1 MANIAPMAREDA
13 AAFEP
18 FFKIMDNAL
27 GFLPQTHLQMARRP
41 EILKAFAA
49 LDLAVFG
56 PGTVAMGLKQL
67 AAFMSSVSGG
77 CRYCQ
82 AHSAAAAAEFGT
94 DEAKVAAVFEFE
106 TSDLFSDGERAAL
119 RLARDAG
126 LVPNA
131 TTPEHFEELRKHFN
145 DEQIVEL
152 MASISIMGWLNRWN
166 DTMATELEDQP
177 LAFASSKLDGKWE
190 IGKHG
195 K

>member
-1 MANIAPMAREDA
+1 MANIQPVAREELTE
-13 AAFEP
+13 FES
-18 FFKIMDNAL
+18 FFKIMENAI
-27 GFLPQTHLQMARRP
+27 GFVPETHFQMARRP
-41 EILKAFAA
+41 EILKAFAS

-56 PGTVAMGLKQL
+56 PGTVDMGLKQL
-67 AAFMSSVSGG
+67 VAFMSSVSGG

-82 AHSAAAAAEFGT
+82 AHSAAAANSFGI

-106 TSDLFSDGERAAL
+106 TSELFSEAERAAL

-126 LVPNA
+126 IVPNA
-131 TTPEHFEELRKHFN
+131 TTPAHFEELSEHFS

-166 DTMATELEDQP
+166 NTMATVLEEAP
-177 LAFASSKLDGKWE
+177 LAFASSKLNGHWE
-190 IGKHG
+190 LGKHG